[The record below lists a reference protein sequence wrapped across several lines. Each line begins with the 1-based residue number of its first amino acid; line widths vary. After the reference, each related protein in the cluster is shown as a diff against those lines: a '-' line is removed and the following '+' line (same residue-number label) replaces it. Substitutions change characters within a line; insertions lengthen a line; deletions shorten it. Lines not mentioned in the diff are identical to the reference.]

1 MNQKKLETICV
12 YCGSSLGIQP
22 EYVEVA
28 KSLGAVIANRRL
40 SLVYGGSNIGLMGV
54 VADAA
59 LENDGTVIGIS
70 PDLFAEKIVHRELTQ
85 IYQVSSMHE
94 RKHKMFELSD
104 GFIALAGGL
113 GTVEEILEIWA
124 WSQLGIHQKPFG
136 FLNTNGYYDKL
147 LEFFD
152 HALAQGFFKRK
163 HRDMICVANRP
174 EELLDQ
180 FYGEWEIAF

>member
-12 YCGSSLGIQP
+12 YCGSSSGIQP

-28 KSLGAVIANRRL
+28 KLLGEVIAIRHL
-40 SLVYGGSNIGLMGV
+40 SLVYGGSNIGLMGI
-54 VADAA
+54 VANAV
-59 LENDGTVIGIS
+59 LENGGKVIGVI
-70 PDLFAEKIVHRELTQ
+70 PNLFAEKITHWELTQ
-85 IYQVSSMHE
+85 IYQVGSMHE

-104 GFIALAGGL
+104 GFIALPGGL

-124 WSQLGIHQKPFG
+124 WSQLGVHQKPCG
-136 FLNTNGYYDKL
+136 FLNTNGYYNKL

-152 HALAQGFFKRK
+152 HATTQGFFKLQ
-163 HRDMICVANRP
+163 HRNIICVADKP

-180 FYGEWEIAF
+180 F

>member
-1 MNQKKLETICV
+1 M
-12 YCGSSLGIQP
+12 
-22 EYVEVA
+22 
-28 KSLGAVIANRRL
+28 
-40 SLVYGGSNIGLMGV
+40 
-54 VADAA
+54 
-59 LENDGTVIGIS
+59 
-70 PDLFAEKIVHRELTQ
+70 TQ
-85 IYQVSSMHE
+85 IYQFSSMHE

-104 GFIALAGGL
+104 GFIALPGGL

-152 HALAQGFFKRK
+152 HAFAQGFFKRQ
-163 HRDMICVANRP
+163 HRDMIFVANRP

-180 FYGEWEIAF
+180 F